1 MHNKINPDRTA
12 FICICFYEGRG
23 KRTSQ
28 DRLRTSQIKLENN
41 SSGEWPDYFTS
52 WIDGLAEFIIY
63 SNDMRELPNNL
74 LKKSEL
80 TACLCAPG
88 VVAEALEQLMRG
100 DAGQAELTAC
110 VRCDPVLAL
119 RLRLLPTDFSLAQP
133 DLLRALLLAAP
144 VAAGAAQASYAA
156 RWRQSISVAHLAQ
169 ALAVRSGLADAE
181 AAWTAGLAHNLAD
194 YLDTDITPSAHAAD
208 WLNELDADGWL
219 ADAVRYH
226 AEPLARGRAAYPLV
240 RIVQLAYQLVTR
252 ADAVDSVDVRAA
264 LATLQMGAGE
274 AAQLLAD
281 SQALARQLA
290 NRFGLIDAVAQTSSS
305 GFDRLA
311 RLYAG
316 QAAQSALHS
325 HFRRADG
332 TGQVFTLLQEAL
344 RALFGIEHVGL
355 FAPSTDGSLR
365 MTPLISAASGLGA
378 LAIPPDDGH
387 SALPRALARSAPQ
400 QFERGETD
408 AALVDE
414 QIARLLGV
422 SRFLCQPLALHDG
435 RVGVLVVGDAAFGLS
450 ESPLWRFTLA
460 ECSEVLRPLPA
471 VVPAP
476 APASSPAP
484 AVPVPAPGA
493 ATAAGDDIPRDRAR
507 RAVHEV
513 ANPLT
518 IMRNYVNL
526 LSDRLGADSAVQRDL
541 GIISDEI
548 ERVARIVRGITA
560 TEEIAAPAAAL
571 ELVSVNSVVS
581 ELVRMALGT
590 LFTPNKVNVQ
600 IDLNP
605 DVPPMPL
612 QKDLLK
618 QVLFNLAKNAVE
630 AMHAGGHLKFTTRLV
645 DADGQRQVEIEVAD
659 TGPGLPSAVASHL
672 FEPVISEKGGDH
684 AGLGLTISRSLIER
698 MNGYLSCSSTPKGT
712 HFLIRL
718 PTLQNGQAPLTTTRY
733 GSM

>member
-1 MHNKINPDRTA
+1 
-12 FICICFYEGRG
+12 
-23 KRTSQ
+23 
-28 DRLRTSQIKLENN
+28 
-41 SSGEWPDYFTS
+41 
-52 WIDGLAEFIIY
+52 
-63 SNDMRELPNNL
+63 MRELPDNL

-88 VVAEALEQLMRG
+88 VVAEALELLMRG
-100 DAGQAELTAC
+100 EAAQAEFAAC
-110 VRCDPVLAL
+110 VRHDPVLAL
-119 RLRLLPTDFSLAQP
+119 RLVPADFAAQP

-156 RWRQSISVAHLAQ
+156 RWRQSIGVAQLAQ
-169 ALAVRSGLADAE
+169 ALTVRSGAADAE
-181 AAWTAGLAHNLAD
+181 AAWTGGLLHNLAD
-194 YLDTDITPSAHAAD
+194 YLEPDIAPSADVAD
-208 WLNELDADGWL
+208 WLGELDHDGWL

-226 AEPLARGRAAYPLV
+226 AEPLARGRAAHPLV

-264 LATLQMGAGE
+264 LAALQLGAGE

-281 SQALARQLA
+281 SQAQARQLA
-290 NRFGLIDAVAQTSSS
+290 QRFGLADAVIQGAGA

-316 QAAQSALHS
+316 QAAQSALHG
-325 HFRRADG
+325 HFRGANG
-332 TGQVFTLLQEAL
+332 PEQVFARLQDAL
-344 RALFGIEHVGL
+344 RALFGIERAGL
-355 FAPSTDGSLR
+355 FAPAADGSLR
-365 MTPLISAASGLGA
+365 MSPLVPAAAGLGA

-400 QFERGETD
+400 QFERGEPD

-435 RVGVLVVGDAAFGLS
+435 RSGVLVAGDALPGLGM
-450 ESPLWRFTLA
+450 SPLWRFVLA
-460 ECSEVLRPLPA
+460 ECTVALQPLPLA
-471 VVPAP
+471 AVPAP
-476 APASSPAP
+476 AAP
-484 AVPVPAPGA
+484 IA
-493 ATAAGDDIPRDRAR
+493 ATPNDDIPRDRVR

-526 LSDRLGADSAVQRDL
+526 LSERLGADSSVQRDL
-541 GIISDEI
+541 GIIGDEI
-548 ERVARIVRGITA
+548 ERVARIVRGITVA
-560 TEEIAAPAAAL
+560 EDTGPLPVTL

-605 DVPPMPL
+605 DVPPLPL

-630 AMHAGGHLKFTTRLV
+630 AMHAGGHLKFSTRL
-645 DADGQRQVEIEVAD
+645 AMTDGQRQVEIEVAD
-659 TGPGLPSAVASHL
+659 TGPGLPPAVASRL
-672 FEPVISEKGGDH
+672 FEPVVSEKGGDH
-684 AGLGLTISRSLIER
+684 AGLGLTISRSLVER
-698 MNGYLSCSSTPKGT
+698 MNGQLSCASTPQGT

>member
-1 MHNKINPDRTA
+1 M
-12 FICICFYEGRG
+12 G
-23 KRTSQ
+23 
-28 DRLRTSQIKLENN
+28 
-41 SSGEWPDYFTS
+41 
-52 WIDGLAEFIIY
+52 
-63 SNDMRELPNNL
+63 ELPNNL
-74 LKKSEL
+74 LKKSGL
-80 TACLCAPG
+80 TACQCAPG
-88 VVAEALEQLMRG
+88 VVAEALELLMRG
-100 DAGQAELTAC
+100 EAAQAEFAAC

-119 RLRLLPTDFSLAQP
+119 RLQLLPVDFGAQP

-144 VAAGAAQASYAA
+144 VAAGTAQVNYAG
-156 RWRQSISVAHLAQ
+156 RWRQSIGVAHLAQ
-169 ALAVRSGLADAE
+169 ALGVRSGAVDAE

-194 YLDTDITPSAHAAD
+194 YLDTDIMPPAHAAD
-208 WLNELDADGWL
+208 WLEALDADGWL

-226 AEPLARGRAAYPLV
+226 AEPLARGRAAHPLV
-240 RIVQLAYQLVTR
+240 RIVQLAYQLATR

-264 LATLQMGAGE
+264 LAALQMGAGE

-281 SQALARQLA
+281 SQVQVRQLA
-290 NRFGLIDAVAQTSSS
+290 QRFGLVDAVAQSAGG

-311 RLYAG
+311 RLYAVE
-316 QAAQSALHS
+316 AAQSALHA
-325 HFRRADG
+325 HFRHSDG
-332 TGQVFTLLQEAL
+332 SSGHTIELLQASL
-344 RALFGIEHVGL
+344 RALFGIEHACL
-355 FAPSTDGSLR
+355 FAPAVDGTLR
-365 MTPLISAASGLGA
+365 LTTLIPANAGLRA

-387 SALPRALARSAPQ
+387 SALPRALARNAPQ
-400 QFERGETD
+400 QFERGEAD

-422 SRFLCQPLALHDG
+422 ARFLCQPLALHDG
-435 RVGVLVVGDAAFGLS
+435 QMGVLVVGDALPGLGL
-450 ESPLWRFTLA
+450 SPLWRFTLA
-460 ECSEVLRPLPA
+460 EYSEMLRPA
-471 VVPAP
+471 AVPAAAP
-476 APASSPAP
+476 PAALQPVAPA
-484 AVPVPAPGA
+484 A
-493 ATAAGDDIPRDRAR
+493 AQGDDIPRDRVR
-507 RAVHEV
+507 RAIHEV

-526 LSDRLGADSAVQRDL
+526 LSDKLGADSAVQRDL

-548 ERVARIVRGITA
+548 ERVARIVRGITLA
-560 TEEIAAPAAAL
+560 EETAVPAAAL

-630 AMHAGGHLKFTTRLV
+630 AMHAGGHLKFITRLV
-645 DADGQRQVEIEVAD
+645 AADGQRQIEIEVAD
-659 TGPGLPSAVASHL
+659 TGPGLPAAVASHL
-672 FEPVISEKGGDH
+672 FEPVVSEKGGDH
-684 AGLGLTISRSLIER
+684 AGLGLTISRSLVER
-698 MNGYLSCSSTPKGT
+698 LNGQLSCTSTPQGT
-712 HFLIRL
+712 RFLIRL

>member
-1 MHNKINPDRTA
+1 MGDL
-12 FICICFYEGRG
+12 
-23 KRTSQ
+23 S
-28 DRLRTSQIKLENN
+28 
-41 SSGEWPDYFTS
+41 
-52 WIDGLAEFIIY
+52 
-63 SNDMRELPNNL
+63 NNL
-74 LKKSEL
+74 LKKSAL
-80 TACLCAPG
+80 TASLCAPG

-100 DAGQAELTAC
+100 ELGRPEFDAC
-110 VRCDPVLAL
+110 MRCDPVLLL
-119 RLRLLPTDFSLAQP
+119 RLRLLPADFGTQQ

-144 VAAGAAQASYAA
+144 VATGAAQAAYAA
-156 RWRQSISVAHLAQ
+156 RWRQSIGVAHLAQ
-169 ALAVRSGLADAE
+169 ALAVRAGLADAD
-181 AAWTAGLAHNLAD
+181 AAWTAGLAHNLTD
-194 YLDTDITPSAHAAD
+194 YLDPDTPSPALASD
-208 WLNELDADGWL
+208 WLTELDAEGWL

-226 AEPLARGRAAYPLV
+226 AEPLARGRAAHPLV

-264 LATLQMGAGE
+264 LAGMQMGAGE
-274 AAQLLAD
+274 AAQLLAE
-281 SQALARQLA
+281 SQAQARQLGM
-290 NRFGLIDAVAQTSSS
+290 RFGLADAVAHQNGA

-325 HFRRADG
+325 HFRRAQG
-332 TGQVFTLLQEAL
+332 AEQVYALLQDAL
-344 RALFGIEHVGL
+344 RSLFGVERACL
-355 FAPSTDGSLR
+355 FAPAADGTLR
-365 MTPLISAASGLGA
+365 ATQWIPASAGLSA

-400 QFERGETD
+400 QFEHGEAE
-408 AALVDE
+408 AALADE

-435 RVGVLVVGDAAFGLS
+435 RTGVLVAGDALSGLS
-450 ESPLWRFTLA
+450 MAPLWRFALA
-460 ECSEVLRPLPA
+460 ECAEALVPDQVVAVAAPEPA
-471 VVPAP
+471 AP
-476 APASSPAP
+476 AAQSDA
-484 AVPVPAPGA
+484 
-493 ATAAGDDIPRDRAR
+493 IPRDRVR
-507 RAVHEV
+507 RAIHEV

-548 ERVARIVRGITA
+548 ERVARIVRGITLA
-560 TEEIAAPAAAL
+560 EDVTTPPAAL

-590 LFTPNKVNVQ
+590 LFAPNKVNVQ

-605 DVPPMPL
+605 DVPPLPL
-612 QKDLLK
+612 EKDLLK

-630 AMHAGGHLKFTTRLV
+630 AMHAGGHLKFTTRIV
-645 DADGQRQVEIEVAD
+645 DVNGERQVEIEVAD
-659 TGPGLPSAVASHL
+659 TGPGLPAAVASRL
-672 FEPVISEKGGDH
+672 YEPVVSEKGGDH
-684 AGLGLTISRSLIER
+684 AGLGLTISRSLVDR
-698 MNGYLSCSSTPKGT
+698 MNGQLSCHSTPQGT

-718 PTLQNGQAPLTTTRY
+718 PTLLHGQAPLKTTRY

>member
-1 MHNKINPDRTA
+1 MGDFPD
-12 FICICFYEGRG
+12 
-23 KRTSQ
+23 K
-28 DRLRTSQIKLENN
+28 
-41 SSGEWPDYFTS
+41 
-52 WIDGLAEFIIY
+52 
-63 SNDMRELPNNL
+63 L

-80 TACLCAPG
+80 TACSCAAG

-100 DAGQAELTAC
+100 DIAQAEFAAC

-119 RLRLLPTDFSLAQP
+119 RLHWLPADFSLVP
-133 DLLRALLLAAP
+133 HDLLRALLLAAP
-144 VAAGAAQASYAA
+144 VASGATQAAYAA
-156 RWRQSISVAHLAQ
+156 RWRQSISVAQLAQ

-181 AAWTAGLAHNLAD
+181 SAWTAGMSHNLAQ
-194 YLDTDITPSAHAAD
+194 YLDNGREAPAHAAD
-208 WLNELDADGWL
+208 WLVGLDSDGWL

-226 AEPLARGRAAYPLV
+226 AEPLARGRAAHPLV
-240 RIVQLAYQLVTR
+240 RIVQLAYQLVVR

-281 SQALARQLA
+281 SQAQVRQQA
-290 NRFGLIDAVAQTSSS
+290 QRFGVVDAVQTDGA
-305 GFDRLA
+305 GFERLA

-325 HFRRADG
+325 HFRQAGAPDHA
-332 TGQVFTLLQEAL
+332 FPLLQEAL
-344 RALFGIEHVGL
+344 CALFGIERAVL
-355 FAPSTDGSLR
+355 FAPASDGSLR
-365 MTPLISAASGLGA
+365 VTPLIPSAAGLDA
-378 LAIPPDDGH
+378 LAIPPDDGL
-387 SALPRALARSAPQ
+387 SVLPRALARRAPQ
-400 QFERGETD
+400 QFERGAQE

-435 RVGVLVVGDAAFGLS
+435 RTGVLLAGDALPGLGAT
-450 ESPLWRFTLA
+450 PLWRFTVD
-460 ECSEVLRPLPA
+460 ECAAALRPLAVAPA
-471 VVPAP
+471 PTMPAPVIAPAEVPAP
-476 APASSPAP
+476 RA
-484 AVPVPAPGA
+484 
-493 ATAAGDDIPRDRAR
+493 DDIPRDRVR

-518 IMRNYVNL
+518 IMRNYVKL
-526 LSDRLGADSAVQRDL
+526 LSARLGEDSTVQRDL
-541 GIISDEI
+541 GIIGDEI

-560 TEEIAAPAAAL
+560 AEDSGAPAEAL

-590 LFTPNKVNVQ
+590 LFLPNKVNVQ

-630 AMHAGGHLKFTTRLV
+630 AMQAGGRLTFTSRLV
-645 DADGQRQVEIEVAD
+645 DADGQRQIEIEVAD
-659 TGPGLPSAVASHL
+659 TGPGLPAAVASRL
-672 FEPVISEKGGDH
+672 FEPVVSEKGGDH
-684 AGLGLTISRSLIER
+684 AGLGLAISRSLVER
-698 MNGYLSCSSTPKGT
+698 MNGHLSCNSTPQGT

-718 PTLQNGQAPLTTTRY
+718 PTLQNGQAPLTTRRV

>member
-1 MHNKINPDRTA
+1 M
-12 FICICFYEGRG
+12 G
-23 KRTSQ
+23 
-28 DRLRTSQIKLENN
+28 
-41 SSGEWPDYFTS
+41 
-52 WIDGLAEFIIY
+52 
-63 SNDMRELPNNL
+63 ELPNNL
-74 LKKSEL
+74 LKKSGL
-80 TACLCAPG
+80 TACQCAPG
-88 VVAEALEQLMRG
+88 VVAEALELLMRG
-100 DAGQAELTAC
+100 EAAQAEFAAC
-110 VRCDPVLAL
+110 ARCDPVLAL
-119 RLRLLPTDFSLAQP
+119 RLLLLPVDFGTQP

-144 VAAGAAQASYAA
+144 VATGAAQANYAG
-156 RWRQSISVAHLAQ
+156 RWRQSIGVAHLAQ
-169 ALAVRSGLADAE
+169 ALGVRSGAVDAE

-194 YLDTDITPSAHAAD
+194 YLDTDIMPPAHAAD
-208 WLNELDADGWL
+208 WLEALDTDGWL

-226 AEPLARGRAAYPLV
+226 AEPLARGRAAHPLV
-240 RIVQLAYQLVTR
+240 RIVQLAYQLATR

-264 LATLQMGAGE
+264 LAALQMGAGE
-274 AAQLLAD
+274 AAQLLAE
-281 SQALARQLA
+281 SQVQVRQLA
-290 NRFGLIDAVAQTSSS
+290 QRFGLVDAVAQSSGG

-311 RLYAG
+311 RLYAA
-316 QAAQSALHS
+316 QAAQSALHG
-325 HFRRADG
+325 HFRQSDG
-332 TGQVFTLLQEAL
+332 SSSLAFGLLQDSL
-344 RALFGIEHVGL
+344 RALFGIEHTCL
-355 FAPSTDGSLR
+355 FAPGADGTLR
-365 MTPLISAASGLGA
+365 LTTLIPAGAGLRA

-400 QFERGETD
+400 QFERGEAD

-422 SRFLCQPLALHDG
+422 ARFLCQPLALHDG
-435 RVGVLVVGDAAFGLS
+435 QMGVLVAGDALPGLGL
-450 ESPLWRFTLA
+450 SPLWRFTLT
-460 ECSEVLRPLPA
+460 ECSEVLRPA
-471 VVPAP
+471 VVPAAAPP
-476 APASSPAP
+476 AAP
-484 AVPVPAPGA
+484 PSVVPAA
-493 ATAAGDDIPRDRAR
+493 QSDDIPRDRVR

-526 LSDRLGADSAVQRDL
+526 LSERLGADSAVQRDL

-548 ERVARIVRGITA
+548 ERVARIVRGITLA
-560 TEEIAAPAAAL
+560 EETAVPAASL

-590 LFTPNKVNVQ
+590 LFAPNKVNVQ

-630 AMHAGGHLKFTTRLV
+630 AMHAGGHLKFITRLV
-645 DADGQRQVEIEVAD
+645 AADGQRQIEIEVAD
-659 TGPGLPSAVASHL
+659 TGPGLPAAVASHL

-684 AGLGLTISRSLIER
+684 AGLGLTISRSLVER
-698 MNGYLSCSSTPKGT
+698 LNGQLSCTSTPQGT
-712 HFLIRL
+712 RFLIRL

>member
-1 MHNKINPDRTA
+1 
-12 FICICFYEGRG
+12 
-23 KRTSQ
+23 
-28 DRLRTSQIKLENN
+28 
-41 SSGEWPDYFTS
+41 
-52 WIDGLAEFIIY
+52 
-63 SNDMRELPNNL
+63 MRELSHNL
-74 LKKSEL
+74 LKQSAL

-100 DAGQAELTAC
+100 AVAQAEFAAC

-119 RLRLLPTDFSLAQP
+119 RLRLHPVDFGTQQ

-144 VAAGAAQASYAA
+144 VASGAAQVTHAA
-156 RWRQSISVAHLAQ
+156 RWRQSLGVAHLAQ
-169 ALAVRSGLADAE
+169 ALALRSGVADAE
-181 AAWTAGLAHNLAD
+181 AAWTAGQAHNLAE
-194 YLDTDITPSAHAAD
+194 YLGTDPTPPAHAAD
-208 WLNELDADGWL
+208 WLAGLDPDGWL

-226 AEPLARGRAAYPLV
+226 AEPLVRGRAAHSLV

-252 ADAVDSVDVRAA
+252 VDAVDSVDVRAA
-264 LATLQMGAGE
+264 LAALQLGAGE
-274 AAQLLAD
+274 AAQLLGD
-281 SQALARQLA
+281 SQAQARQLA
-290 NRFGLIDAVAQTSSS
+290 QRFGLIDVVAQTNGA

-311 RLYAG
+311 RLYAA

-325 HFRRADG
+325 HFRQASG
-332 TGQVFTLLQEAL
+332 ATQAFALLQDAL
-344 RALFGIEHVGL
+344 PALFGIERAGL
-355 FAPSTDGSLR
+355 FAPAAAGTLQ
-365 MTPLISAASGLGA
+365 MTQLIPAASGLGA
-378 LAIPPDDGH
+378 LAIPPDDAH
-387 SALPRALARSAPQ
+387 SALPRALARNAPQ
-400 QFERGETD
+400 QFERGEAD

-422 SRFLCQPLALHDG
+422 ASFLCQPLALSDG
-435 RVGVLVVGDAAFGLS
+435 RTGVLVAGDALPGLAT
-450 ESPLWRFTLA
+450 SPLWRFTLA
-460 ECSEVLRPLPA
+460 ECAEALMPNSLAMP
-471 VVPAP
+471 
-476 APASSPAP
+476 SPAP
-484 AVPVPAPGA
+484 AVPAQAAP
-493 ATAAGDDIPRDRAR
+493 TAPGDDIPRDRVR
-507 RAVHEV
+507 RAIHEV

-541 GIISDEI
+541 GIVSDEI

-560 TEEIAAPAAAL
+560 TEEIAAPAEAL

-590 LFTPNKVNVQ
+590 LFAPNKVNVQ

-605 DVPPMPL
+605 DVPPLPL

-645 DADGQRQVEIEVAD
+645 DVDGQRQVEIEVAD
-659 TGPGLPSAVASHL
+659 TGPGLPAEVVSHL
-672 FEPVISEKGGDH
+672 FEPVVSEKGGDH
-684 AGLGLTISRSLIER
+684 AGLGLSITRSLVER
-698 MNGYLSCSSTPKGT
+698 MNGHLGCTSTPQGT

-718 PTLQNGQAPLTTTRY
+718 PALQNSQVPLTTTRY